1 MTTRDYTRHLEPGTN
16 GPQCHQAWLDRVL
29 TEMADLLRAKAARAK
44 APGAQDSL
52 SRRLHQLRRQP
63 PAE

>member
-1 MTTRDYTRHLEPGTN
+1 VTVRNYTPQLEPGTD
-16 GPQCHQAWLDRVL
+16 GPQRHQAWLDRVL
-29 TEMADLLRAKAARAK
+29 TEMADLLRSKAARAK

-52 SRRLHQLRRQP
+52 SRRLHQLRRQS

>member
-1 MTTRDYTRHLEPGTN
+1 VTARDYTPQPEPRTN
-16 GPQCHQAWLDRVL
+16 GPQGHQAWLDRVL
-29 TEMADLLRAKAARAK
+29 TEMADMLRAKAARAK
-44 APGAQDSL
+44 APSGQDSL